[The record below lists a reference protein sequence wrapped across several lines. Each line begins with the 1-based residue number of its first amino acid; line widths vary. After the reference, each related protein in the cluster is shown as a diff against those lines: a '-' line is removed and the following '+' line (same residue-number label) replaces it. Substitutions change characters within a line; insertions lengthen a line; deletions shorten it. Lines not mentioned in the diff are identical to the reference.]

1 MSTPVSALS
10 LQQLL
15 CFVAVVDTGSFAEAG
30 RQLGLST
37 SGVSKALT
45 RFEAVHGLKLFHRS
59 THALSLT
66 EEGENLLGLAREAVG
81 SMGRLEESLHVSAAR
96 SGAGRVRISA
106 PTAFVR
112 SCLVPLVPR
121 LLAEQPGIFLDLRA
135 SDRMIDLA
143 EEGVDLV
150 LRTGAIDGVHG
161 HAQQVLFRFSWVT
174 CASPDYLL
182 RRGTPSTPADLAGHD
197 LVGFRNQRTGTVD
210 PWRFRENEVGQS
222 ATPGG
227 RWMPDVRIALDD
239 ADAAFAAVIAGVGI
253 AWAPE
258 WLARPYLRSRAVVEV
273 LGDWRHAGVP
283 MSILR
288 RDRRHTP
295 ERIERVIA
303 FLRVSAAEMSS

>member
-1 MSTPVSALS
+1 MSTTVPPWSI
-10 LQQLL
+10 QQLL
-15 CFVAVVDTGSFAEAG
+15 CFAAVVDAGSFAEAG

-37 SGVSKALT
+37 SGVSKTVA

-66 EEGENLLGLAREAVG
+66 DEGERLIGPVREAIG
-81 SMGRLEESLHVSAAR
+81 SMGRLDESLLIAAR

-121 LLAEQPGIFLDLRA
+121 LLVEQPGVLLDLRGD
-135 SDRMIDLA
+135 DRMTDLA

-150 LRTGAIDGVHG
+150 LRAGEIEGVHG

-174 CASPDYLL
+174 CASPDYLIRCGIPL
-182 RRGTPSTPADLAGHD
+182 LAADLAGHD
-197 LVGFRNQRTGTVD
+197 LIGFRNQRTGIVD
-210 PWRFRENEVGQS
+210 PWRFRESEVGQP
-222 ATPGG
+222 AIPGG
-227 RWMPDVRIALDD
+227 RWVPHARIVLDD
-239 ADAAFAAVIAGVGI
+239 ADAAFAAVVAGVGI

-258 WLARPYLRSRAVVEV
+258 WLARPYLRSRAVIEV
-273 LGDWRHAGVP
+273 LKDLRFAGVP

-288 RDRRHTP
+288 RDRRQTP
-295 ERIERVIA
+295 ERIERVID
-303 FLRVSAAEMSS
+303 FLRANAAEMAS